1 MKISAL
7 VKQPGRVPYHTNI
20 SNSLEALQK
29 EVGGYI
35 ETLTLYPE
43 QGGSPGMVVICNE
56 DGHAMGL
63 EYNTEILGIHFVGPI
78 IIVGCQGCE
87 FCDLPLEWAGMKAL
101 FPEMW
106 EVDE

>member
-29 EVGGYI
+29 EAGGYI
-35 ETLTLYPE
+35 ETVTLYPE
-43 QGGSPGMVVICNE
+43 EGDSPGMVVICNE
-56 DGHAMGL
+56 EGRLQGL
-63 EYNTEILGIHFVGPI
+63 EYNTELLGISFVGTI
-78 IIVGCQGCE
+78 VIVGCQGCE
-87 FCDLPLEWAGMKAL
+87 FVDLPLEWAGMKAL

>member
-35 ETLTLYPE
+35 ETR
-43 QGGSPGMVVICNE
+43 IC
-56 DGHAMGL
+56 
-63 EYNTEILGIHFVGPI
+63 
-78 IIVGCQGCE
+78 
-87 FCDLPLEWAGMKAL
+87 
-101 FPEMW
+101 
-106 EVDE
+106 DENRRSSW